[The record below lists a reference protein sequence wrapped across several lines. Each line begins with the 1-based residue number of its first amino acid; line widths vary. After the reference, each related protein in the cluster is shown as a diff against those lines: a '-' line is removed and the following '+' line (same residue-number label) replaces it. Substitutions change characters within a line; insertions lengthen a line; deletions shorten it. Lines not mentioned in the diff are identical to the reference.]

1 MEVSPVEQNTI
12 DCEYLVYFKPKIY
25 FFAHENMEKLPA
37 KVADNQPII
46 QYVLSTGPKPAQISI
61 SPCATSIQ

>member
-46 QYVLSTGPKPAQISI
+46 Q
-61 SPCATSIQ
+61 